1 MILFFISFTPHRAF
15 PTRPWTG
22 KIVYR
27 LIDICQLIQ
36 FLSVPRRKE
45 WPEYCAREI
54 VKNRYSAPR
63 EPRPAPRAAGKTR
76 GRRHP
81 PGGGYAR
88 GEHTRRRLLEA
99 GIELF
104 GELGYE
110 RASTRA
116 IARRAGVSLP
126 ALQYYFGGKEGL
138 HRACA
143 EYITEDVR
151 SRLGPAAERVRLAL
165 GRHDLTRAELL
176 ELLRAVVEPFLE
188 GLATERPESWALFF
202 ARAQGEHSAAF
213 EAVFQQIGGRLL
225 ATVTEIVSRVLGRSA
240 ASPEVAIRAVFIV
253 GQLTLVRRARP
264 ILLRALG
271 WPDFDGERFA
281 TLKEVVWRGIV
292 CSLIGSSSPAA
303 I

>member
-1 MILFFISFTPHRAF
+1 MPGDAQDG
-15 PTRPWTG
+15 PD
-22 KIVYR
+22 IVDHEIVR
-27 LIDICQLIQ
+27 NRDTA
-36 FLSVPRRKE
+36 PRR
-45 WPEYCAREI
+45 PRA
-54 VKNRYSAPR
+54 SAPASR
-63 EPRPAPRAAGKTR
+63 ESRR
-76 GRRHP
+76 RRHP
-81 PGGGYAR
+81 AGGGYAR
-88 GEHTRRRLLEA
+88 GEHTRQRLLEA

-104 GELGYE
+104 AELGYE

-176 ELLRAVVEPFLE
+176 ALLRAVVEPFLE

-202 ARAQGEHSAAF
+202 ARAQGEHNAAF
-213 EAVFQQIGGRLL
+213 EAIFQQIGGRLL
-225 ATVTEIVSRVLGRSA
+225 ATVTEIVSRILGRSA
-240 ASPEVAIRAVFIV
+240 ASPEVAIRAVVIV

-264 ILLRALG
+264 IILRALG
-271 WPDFDGERFA
+271 WRDFEGERLQ
-281 TLKEVVWRGIV
+281 TLKEVLWQGIV
-292 CSLIGSSSPAA
+292 SSLS
-303 I
+303 

>member
-1 MILFFISFTPHRAF
+1 VR
-15 PTRPWTG
+15 TRSPAT
-22 KIVYR
+22 
-27 LIDICQLIQ
+27 
-36 FLSVPRRKE
+36 RK
-45 WPEYCAREI
+45 
-54 VKNRYSAPR
+54 
-63 EPRPAPRAAGKTR
+63 PRAAAGAGDAR
-76 GRRHP
+76 PRRHLA
-81 PGGGYAR
+81 GGGYAR
-88 GEHTRRRLLEA
+88 GEHTRQRLLEA

-104 GELGYE
+104 AELGYE

-151 SRLGPAAERVRLAL
+151 SRLGPAAERVRRSL
-165 GRHDLTRAELL
+165 GSRDLTRAELL

-213 EAVFQQIGGRLL
+213 EAIFEQIGRRLL
-225 ATVTEIVSRVLGRSA
+225 ATVMEIVSRILGPSA
-240 ASPEVAIRAVFIV
+240 ASPEVAIRSVFIV

-264 ILLRALG
+264 IMLRVLG
-271 WPDFDGERFA
+271 WPDFEGERLK
-281 TLKEVVWRGIV
+281 TLTEVVWQGIA
-292 CSLIGSSSPAA
+292 CSLG
-303 I
+303 